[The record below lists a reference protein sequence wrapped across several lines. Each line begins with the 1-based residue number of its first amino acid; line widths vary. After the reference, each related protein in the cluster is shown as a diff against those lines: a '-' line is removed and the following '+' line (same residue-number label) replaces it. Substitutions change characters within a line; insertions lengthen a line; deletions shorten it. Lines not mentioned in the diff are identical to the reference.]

1 MCCESIINSLTCCSA
16 GSKHEAVLEVK
27 NGQNLSR
34 LRQVYLADK
43 RDNAVGNLPD
53 GIDLDKSPPKLQV
66 APAQLEGP
74 NQRVPAFWLSGQA
87 GNSIY
92 QGRWIF
98 AAANKLLS
106 MPDFAIVGPPGPVT
120 LTVSGGTGFQGQPLQ
135 SGSFQAQLL
144 LGDLATDR
152 LGIANWPS
160 GT

>member
-1 MCCESIINSLTCCSA
+1 MNCCSA
-16 GSKHEAVLEVK
+16 GEKREAVLEVK
-27 NGQNLSR
+27 NGQNLSK
-34 LRQVYLADK
+34 LRQAYLADK
-43 RDNAVGNLPD
+43 RDNALGSLPD
-53 GIDLDKSPPKLQV
+53 DLDLDKSPLELQV

-74 NQRVPAFWLSGQA
+74 NQRLPAFWLNGQT

-98 AAANKLLS
+98 AAASKSLS

-120 LTVSGGTGFQGQPLQ
+120 LTVSGGTGLQGQPLQ

-144 LGDLATDR
+144 VGDLATDR

>member
-1 MCCESIINSLTCCSA
+1 MDSLTRCSA
-16 GSKHEAVLEVK
+16 GGKREAVLEVK

-34 LRQVYLADK
+34 LRQAYLADK
-43 RDNAVGNLPD
+43 RDNALGNLPH
-53 GIDLDKSPPKLQV
+53 GIDLNRSPPELQV

-74 NQRVPAFWLSGQA
+74 HQRVPAFWLNGQA

-92 QGRWIF
+92 QGHWIF
-98 AAANKLLS
+98 GAASKLLS

-120 LTVSGGTGFQGQPLQ
+120 LTVSGGAGFQGQPLQ

-152 LGIANWPS
+152 LGIAT
-160 GT
+160 GHQVLEA

>member
-1 MCCESIINSLTCCSA
+1 M
-16 GSKHEAVLEVK
+16 EVK

-34 LRQVYLADK
+34 MRQVYLADK
-43 RDNAVGNLPD
+43 RDNALSNLPD
-53 GIDLDKSPPKLQV
+53 GIHLDKSPPELQV

-98 AAANKLLS
+98 AAGSKLLS
-106 MPDFAIVGPPGPVT
+106 MPDFAIVGPPGPET
-120 LTVSGGTGFQGQPLQ
+120 LTVSGGTGLQGQPLQ
-135 SGSFQAQLL
+135 SGSDQAQLL

-160 GT
+160 GIPSL